1 MNDELFNEF
10 DEWSFFLDE
19 KLCVKVEIL
28 DNRGKISI
36 FEPEKQN

>member
-19 KLCVKVEIL
+19 KLCSKVEIL
-28 DNRGKISI
+28 ENQGKISI
-36 FEPEKQN
+36 FGPINQI